1 VGQTPFSARPAVRLL
16 LAGLNLLHN
25 PASRVHRA
33 ALPDPLPEGWEDLAA
48 WASALSLPQLIERI
62 AGLLSLPEGSEDDVK
77 RMAEMAQPFADD
89 LPSFLTHMALQTET
103 DIYDPRADRVAL
115 MTLHAAKGLEVP
127 VVFIIGGEESL
138 LPYFRPGEEMNLE
151 EERRLFYVGMTR
163 AKNKLILIHARKRF
177 LYGKEIHNSR
187 SHFVDDIETALL
199 EVKQM
204 QARKKKKRKKD
215 GPEQLS
221 LF

>member
-1 VGQTPFSARPAVRLL
+1 
-16 LAGLNLLHN
+16 
-25 PASRVHRA
+25 VHRA

-48 WASALSLPQLIERI
+48 WASALSLPQLIERM
-62 AGLLSLPEGSEDDVK
+62 AGLLPLPEESEEDVK
-77 RMAEMAQPFADD
+77 KLADLAQPFGDD
-89 LPSFLTHMALQTET
+89 LPGFITHMALQTET

-115 MTLHAAKGLEVP
+115 MTLHAAKGLEFP
-127 VVFIIGGEESL
+127 VVFIIGCEESL
-138 LPYFRPGEEMNLE
+138 LPYFRPGEEVDLE

-163 AKNKLILIHARKRF
+163 AKHRLILTHARKRF
-177 LYGKEIHNSR
+177 IFGKEMRNSR
-187 SHFVDDIETALL
+187 SQFVDDIETALL

-215 GPEQLS
+215 GPAQLS